1 MPDRLRLTHQL
12 RGQIGT
18 IGLCAAALDLEPDL
32 TETGRLAVKRIN
44 EAIVRATHAIELVE
58 ESLPR

>member
-1 MPDRLRLTHQL
+1 MDDRLRPTHQL

-18 IGLCAAALDLEPDL
+18 IGLCAAALELEPDL

-44 EAIVRATHAIELVE
+44 EAMVRVERAIELIE
-58 ESLPR
+58 QTLR